1 MTESTDAPDQILIY
15 VHDPMC
21 SWCYGFR
28 PTWHALKSKLPKT
41 LPVVSLLGGL
51 ADDSNT
57 PMASETAA
65 YLQEVWTRIEGV
77 CGVPFDHSYWNQ
89 EPLPPRTTFIACRAV
104 IAAERLAGRGE
115 AFAER
120 IQDAY
125 YNEATNVWDLDVL
138 LGLAESFGFRREA
151 FQSELESTD
160 VRAVHDEQRALAER
174 LEVTGYPSLLL
185 IKEEQGYPIA
195 IRHGDP
201 EGMLEDIENLLA
213 SSQA

>member
-1 MTESTDAPDQILIY
+1 MTDAVDVPDQILIY

-28 PTWHALKSKLPKT
+28 PTWHALKTQLPNN

-51 ADDSNT
+51 ADDSDT
-57 PMASETAA
+57 PMAEETAA
-65 YLQEVWTRIEGV
+65 YLQEVWTRIETV

-89 EPLPPRTTFIACRAV
+89 DPLPPRTTFIACRAV

-125 YNEATNVWDLDVL
+125 YNEATNVWNIDALTQ
-138 LGLAESFGFRREA
+138 LAESFGFRKDA
-151 FQSELESTD
+151 FRSALESAE

-185 IKEEQGYPIA
+185 IREEQGYPIA

-201 EGMLEDIENLLA
+201 DGMRSDIEDLLA
-213 SSQA
+213 SPQA

>member
-1 MTESTDAPDQILIY
+1 MTETTNAPDHILIY

-28 PTWHALKSKLPKT
+28 PTWQALKKQLPKT

-51 ADDSNT
+51 ADDSDV
-57 PMASETAA
+57 PMAPETAA
-65 YLQEVWTRIEGV
+65 YLKEVWTRIETV
-77 CGVPFDHSYWNQ
+77 CGVPFNYSYWEQ
-89 EPLPPRTTFIACRAV
+89 EPLPPRTTYIACRAV

-125 YNEATNVWDLDVL
+125 YNEATNVWDVEVL
-138 LGLAESFGFRREA
+138 VNLAESFGFRGEA
-151 FQSELESTD
+151 FKSELESAD

-185 IKEEQGYPIA
+185 IRDEQGYPIA
-195 IRHGDP
+195 VRHGDAD
-201 EGMLEDIENLLA
+201 GMLEDIQNLLA
-213 SSQA
+213 SPQA